1 MHQHDE
7 DDAHGHGHAHG
18 HSQPYKTVAVQRL
31 CWSLAITTVAMVIEF
46 VGGLLTGSVALLSD
60 AGHMLTHAFALGI
73 AIAGILVARL
83 PACHH
88 RTFGL
93 LRAEVVAAFVNA
105 LFLLAITAWIAIE
118 VVGRLL
124 DPQPILTVHMLGVA
138 LFGLTVNVASVF
150 LIEGSRHGDIN
161 VQSVF
166 AHMIADAASSVAIV
180 VAAIVIGYT
189 GWLWLDP
196 LVAIGIGLLIV
207 VWALGLLRESL
218 RVLLEMAPKG
228 RNVHDIVFALREQ
241 FPAIIYTEHEHLWT
255 ITPEVVVFSA
265 HLTVDPSRLGPQQA
279 EYREWQDS
287 VALWLEK
294 KFDVRE
300 STLQVVWKEPDSKY
314 EEGNRSDG

>member
-1 MHQHDE
+1 MPQHDE
-7 DDAHGHGHAHG
+7 DHGHDHG
-18 HSQPYKTVAVQRL
+18 HDHAYKTLTVRRL
-31 CWSLAITTVAMVIEF
+31 GWSLVITAGAMVIEF
-46 VGGLLTGSVALLSD
+46 VGGLLTGSVALVSD

-105 LFLLAITAWIAIE
+105 MFLLAISVWIAIE
-118 VVGRLL
+118 AVGRLL
-124 DPQPILTVHMLGVA
+124 DPQPILTQHMLGVA
-138 LFGLTVNVASVF
+138 VFGLIVNLASVF

-180 VAAIVIGYT
+180 VAAIVIAYT

-196 LVAIGIGLLIV
+196 LVAMGIGLLIV
-207 VWALGLLRESL
+207 VWAWGLLRESL

-228 RNVHDIVFALREQ
+228 RNIHHIVSALREQ
-241 FPAIIYTEHEHLWT
+241 FPAIIDTQHEHLWT

-265 HLTVDPSRLGPQQA
+265 HVTVDPSRVDPRQA
-279 EYREWQDS
+279 EYRDWQDS
-287 VALWLEK
+287 VSVWLEK
-294 KFDVRE
+294 RFDVRE
-300 STLQVVWKEPDSKY
+300 STLQVVWKEPDSKC